1 MRRGLCG
8 LAAVAI
14 MTSVAEAQRPVGAL
28 REVRG
33 LKACVPTNAA
43 RKPPGDAV
51 RVSRSQ
57 SAFADLEPVALV
69 NLMDQLQVRRQ
80 TDARVLASGSEGFGR
95 GTITFAP
102 ELGTCTAYAGEFQRR
117 GRQLGGNRP
126 GSYTITSRAER
137 VANRDT
143 TRLVIALEYGGVVVD
158 WQGGLVS
165 VIALGRE
172 VQFRGTRVAVAI
184 DSAGTEAFVMVRE
197 GTVALLGFPGVA
209 ARIVN
214 AGRVVRFSGTSPEIV
229 ETPLSQDLIDNEEYH
244 SRSVFDA
251 PIEAG
256 GFSFARALSTVLVV
270 GGLGYGGYYAYD
282 KWIRKPGDS
291 RQFING
297 RIIVRIPL

>member
-1 MRRGLCG
+1 
-8 LAAVAI
+8 
-14 MTSVAEAQRPVGAL
+14 
-28 REVRG
+28 
-33 LKACVPTNAA
+33 
-43 RKPPGDAV
+43 
-51 RVSRSQ
+51 
-57 SAFADLEPVALV
+57 
-69 NLMDQLQVRRQ
+69 MDQIQVQRLM
-80 TDARVLASGSEGFGR
+80 DARVLANGSEGFGR

-102 ELGTCTAYAGEFQRR
+102 ELGTCTTYAGEFQRR

-126 GSYTITSRAER
+126 GRYTITSRAER

-165 VIALGRE
+165 IVALGRE
-172 VQFRGTRVAVAI
+172 IQFRGTRVAVAI

-197 GTVALLGFPGVA
+197 GTVVLLGFPGNA
-209 ARIVN
+209 TRTLN
-214 AGRVVRFSGTSPEIV
+214 AGRVARFSGTSPQIV
-229 ETPLSQDLIDNEEYH
+229 EAPLTEDLMSNEEYH

-256 GFSFARALSTVLVV
+256 GFSFARAISTVIVV
-270 GGLGYGGYYAYD
+270 GGVGYGGYYAYD
-282 KWIRKPGDS
+282 KWIRKPKDG